1 MATTSSKIIHADDA
15 PIPDRRK
22 TLYDTWAESLG
33 IPIHTGFY
41 VEDVRTL
48 SVGWWEERQCNAAI
62 VKLVGQEGVTEAKV
76 LEIPPGGTTA
86 PAMMTIDEI
95 VYVADGRGLAT
106 LWAEGMPK
114 KTVEW
119 SDHSFFMVPR
129 NHYYQLS
136 NVQGNRPARL
146 LHYSYLR
153 LLMPVAGD
161 PDLFFK
167 SSHVDLSLLYPDGA
181 SGGYYSEAKNVSD
194 VEIGDFTGRMVWSGN
209 FFPDMQS
216 WDKVS
221 PQQYRGGGKN
231 VMFRFANS
239 HMTSHMAVFPARSYK
254 KAHRH
259 GAGFL
264 IVIPKG
270 TGYSLMWPRE
280 GADKIIIPWHE
291 GSVFVPPH
299 RWWHQHFNTS
309 NEGAGRYLA
318 FHPPRGLPGVGEA
331 LEDLVNDQIEYPD
344 EEPIIRELFEQ
355 QLGERG
361 LTSIMPEDAYRDK
374 NYEFTL

>member
-1 MATTSSKIIHADDA
+1 MVNSNFILASQASV
-15 PIPDRRK
+15 PERRK
-22 TLYDTWAESLG
+22 TLYDTWADSLG
-33 IPIHTGFY
+33 IPVHTGFY
-41 VEDVRTL
+41 IDDIRTL
-48 SVGWWEERQCNAAI
+48 ELGWWEERQCNAAI

-86 PAMMTIDEI
+86 SSMMTIDEI
-95 VYVADGRGLAT
+95 IYVADGRGLAT

-119 SDHSFFMVPR
+119 SRNSFFMIPR
-129 NHYYQLS
+129 NYHYQLT
-136 NVQGNRPARL
+136 NAQGNQTARL
-146 LHYSYLR
+146 LSYSYLR

-167 SSHVDLSLLYPDGA
+167 SSHVDLNFLYPNG
-181 SGGYYSEAKNVSD
+181 SEQGYYSEAKNVSD
-194 VEIGDFTGRMVWSGN
+194 VETGDFTGRMVWSGN

-221 PQQYRGGGKN
+221 PQKYRGGGTN
-231 VMFRFANS
+231 VMFRFPNS
-239 HMTSHMAVFPARSYK
+239 HITSHMAVFPAKSYK

-270 TGYSLMWPRE
+270 TGYSLIWPE
-280 GADKIIIPWHE
+280 HGAEKIIIPWHE

-309 NEGAGRYLA
+309 DEGSGRYLA

-344 EEPIIRELFEQ
+344 EERVIREFFES
-355 QLGERG
+355 QLAEKE
-361 LTSIMPEDAYRDK
+361 LNSSMPEAAYKDK